1 MEQSTWSRLGI
12 VLFSAGILLGM
23 SEAQPQ
29 RVRAADLPLSSESPQ
44 SSATVKQL
52 APAGRTVTRNA
63 EVVASPK
70 KDAAVE
76 TGSRVQPA
84 GKLEIKPQS
93 GPVNQKQVPR
103 VSNQQAVKVVGTVSK
118 PVTDVEP
125 QETLTD
131 ARTRAENQIRSMQSF
146 HTLNPTAGDSDR
158 EELISRIDTDTSVDE
173 VNADLQVVV
182 DQDIKNNKII
192 EERAKAKTVVDA
204 LENVPGNSLS
214 LSGADT
220 SISSARDRKTI
231 MTWINL
237 EQETVGIKQSK
248 LFFEDAIGDFQN
260 LTAADKTNFK
270 NKIDK
275 INPVVHPDNSL
286 SPNDLDQSRTA
297 KDGPDGRDIRIANI
311 WREAL
316 SLDEERAQGLELVE
330 KATNQSPADKQKIK
344 DNITKGDLETV
355 NNIIHQ
361 EKMADVE
368 PIKRDVQAKVQK
380 LTHLSPDHQKKYQS
394 VIQGSTDGKKILSQV
409 AAAQQDNLTDGKSTE
424 QTALGK
430 LDDKGTITESIKNA
444 KNEQDLQKIDQQIQ
458 LAQVKQQISADAAQ
472 VKPSPDSQWLNG
484 LKRVGTVEQAWTTW
498 QNYLNQQLATQEKQA
513 EAAIKKLSHLD
524 AAGEQSQKG
533 YITELSKNTS
543 LPTDSLAK
551 DSLQDYQT
559 KQTTIKHVQAQ
570 AQLQDAANGAI
581 EQLSQLKNIDTSK
594 DIQKIRSVVKQN
606 KANDNQLDTIN
617 KTVADAKKADN
628 EALTTC
634 RSNSTTNLQSLT
646 DLTDEQRTA
655 VKKTIDDQ
663 SATIQSIKEALTQA
677 TSENN
682 ETQNKQ
688 NNLLKELPTLK
699 YLTADEQQ
707 TLKDEIQQIKEISA
721 LNKLEKKGEQQNL
734 ADAQTSLKVAVDQL
748 ADLSASHRKIAES
761 TIQQATNVSEAEKA
775 RENAIDQN
783 KTDLVA
789 LQDGIQALPALTAK
803 EKADS
808 VQRLDGDKTPA
819 DVQKTLQ
826 KAQNLNQLELNRNNA
841 IQQLGQ
847 LPDLSGTDR
856 QNLKTAMQTASQSDL
871 NQLAKQAQWENQ
883 QDRVL
888 TNLKRLPDLS
898 EADRRALTNG
908 VKTATSENAGSLT
921 TIWKQA
927 QQDQNAA
934 VAKAQGQAIRQTNQ
948 LGALSTSEKATIQ
961 HKIQQGTTVAQADS
975 DYRKAQ
981 AEAQTH
987 LQQVNQ
993 AIQDAQALPN
1003 LDDEE
1008 QVSQQALLLVTPT
1021 QGLPDQVAAAQR
1033 QDRQNLVTTQ
1043 TATTQ
1048 AIQQLDSL
1056 TTAQKHQLLARVSQ
1070 LTTVA
1075 QLQQLQQAAR
1085 DQAARDVVVTESA
1098 DQVVAPT
1105 STTSSQ
1111 FAEST
1116 QVPFKVYLTQALW
1129 RYRSLTFSP
1138 DNRIRFYPSRPR
1150 TQAAVFTVVAVF
1162 NGPQGTR
1169 FYRLRDGSY
1178 ITATAGYTAH
1188 LYYQMFPLTGKLK
1201 LLHGIYA
1208 YRHAHFRQS
1217 DRRHHFHRGQVVTI
1231 RRLIRRQDGVN
1242 RYQLSDGTYITANK
1256 QFVDWQ

>member
-12 VLFSAGILLGM
+12 VLFSTGILLGM

-29 RVRAADLPLSSESPQ
+29 KVRAADLPSPQ
-44 SSATVKQL
+44 LAATVNQP
-52 APAGRTVTRNA
+52 APTGWSVTRNT

-70 KDAAVE
+70 KDTAVE
-76 TGSRVQPA
+76 TGSRVQSS
-84 GKLEIKPQS
+84 GKPVIKPQS
-93 GPVNQKQVPR
+93 GLVNRKQVTR
-103 VSNQQAVKVVGTVSK
+103 VSSQQVVTAAETVSK
-118 PVTDVEP
+118 PVTDVEQ
-125 QETLTD
+125 QETLMD
-131 ARTRAENQIRSMQSF
+131 ARTRAENQIRGMQSF

-158 EELISRIDTDTSVDE
+158 KHFITNIDADTSVDE
-173 VNADLQVVV
+173 VNADLQAAV
-182 DQDIKNNKII
+182 DQDIKNNRSI
-192 EERAKAKTVVDA
+192 EERAKAKKVVDA
-204 LENVPGNSLS
+204 LEVIPGNTLNSNS
-214 LSGADT
+214 ADNG
-220 SISSARDRKTI
+220 ISSVTDTTVI
-231 MTWINL
+231 MTWVDL

-248 LFFEDAIGDFQN
+248 SVFEKAIDDFQN
-260 LTAADKTNFK
+260 LTATDKTKFK

-275 INPVVHPDNSL
+275 INPVVDPDKNL
-286 SPNDLDQSRTA
+286 SPADLDQFPTA
-297 KDGPDGRDIRIANI
+297 KDGPDGRDIRIVNI
-311 WREAL
+311 WREAQV
-316 SLDEERAQGLELVE
+316 LDEERAKGLELVE
-330 KATNQSPADKQKIK
+330 NATNESPANKQKIK
-344 DNITKGDLETV
+344 DNINNGDLETV
-355 NNIIHQ
+355 DNIIHQ
-361 EKMADVE
+361 EQVADVA
-368 PIKRDVQAKVQK
+368 PIKRDVQAKLQK

-394 VIQGSTDGKKILSQV
+394 VIQGSTDGKEILSQV
-409 AAAQQDNLTDGKSTE
+409 AAAQQDNLTDGKSME

-430 LDDKGTITESIKNA
+430 LDDQRIITESIKNA
-444 KNEQDLQKIDQQIQ
+444 KSEQDLQKIDQQIQ
-458 LAQVKQQISADAAQ
+458 LVQVKQQIRADAAK
-472 VKPSPDSQWLNG
+472 VKLSQDSQWLNG
-484 LKRVGTVEQAWTTW
+484 LERVGTVEQAWTTW
-498 QNYLNQQLATQEKQA
+498 QNYLNQQLAIQEKQA
-513 EAAIKKLSHLD
+513 EAAIKQLSHLD

-570 AQLQDAANGAI
+570 AQLQDTANQAI

-594 DIQKIRSVVKQN
+594 DIQKIQSIVKQN

-646 DLTDEQRTA
+646 DLTTEQRTA
-655 VKKTIDDQ
+655 AENAIDDQ
-663 SATIQSIKEALTQA
+663 SATVQSIGTALAQA
-677 TSENN
+677 TRINN
-682 ETQNKQ
+682 QTQNKQ
-688 NNLLKELPTLK
+688 KDLLEKLPALK
-699 YLTADEQQ
+699 YLTADEQKIQ
-707 TLKDEIQQIKEISA
+707 KSKIQQTKEMAA
-721 LNKLEKKGEQQNL
+721 LDDLGRDEEKQNL
-734 ADAQTSLKVAVDQL
+734 TNAQTSLQKAVDQL
-748 ADLSASHRKIAES
+748 ADLSASHLKTAES
-761 TIQQATNVSEAEKA
+761 TIQQATNVSEAEQA
-775 RENAIDQN
+775 RENATNRN
-783 KTDLVA
+783 KADLVA
-789 LQDGIQALPALTAK
+789 LQHNIQTLPALTAE
-803 EKADS
+803 EKDDINR
-808 VQRLDGDKTPA
+808 QLIGDKTRT
-819 DVQKTLQ
+819 DVQNTLQ
-826 KAQNLNQLELNRNNA
+826 KAQQLNQLEASRNNA
-841 IQQLGQ
+841 FQKLGQ

-871 NQLAKQAQWENQ
+871 DRLAKQAQ
-883 QDRVL
+883 R
-888 TNLKRLPDLS
+888 
-898 EADRRALTNG
+898 
-908 VKTATSENAGSLT
+908 
-921 TIWKQA
+921 
-927 QQDQNAA
+927 DQNTA
-934 VAKAQGQAIRQTNQ
+934 VAKAQGKAVQQTNQ

-961 HKIQQGTTVAQADS
+961 HKIQQGTTVAQVDS
-975 DYRKAQ
+975 DYRQAQ
-981 AEAQTH
+981 AEAQAH
-987 LQQVNQ
+987 QRQVDQDIQ
-993 AIQDAQALPN
+993 AVQTLPN

-1008 QVSQQALLLVTPT
+1008 QVNQQALLLVTPT

-1033 QDRQNLVTTQ
+1033 QNRQNLVMTQ

-1048 AIQQLDSL
+1048 VIQQLDSL
-1056 TTAQKHQLLARVSQ
+1056 TTAQKHRLLAQASQ

-1085 DQAARDVVVTESA
+1085 DQAARDVVVTEST

-1116 QVPFKVYLTQALW
+1116 PAPFKVYLTQALW

-1138 DNRIRFYPSRPR
+1138 DSRIRFYPARPR

-1231 RRLIRRQDGVN
+1231 QRLIRRQDGVN